1 MRFRITS
8 RLLWLHLAYW
18 VGIVLD
24 ARAALYMWF
33 PEINPHLQ
41 AGFAASLPYRF
52 AMAYGAALM
61 AGWTALLFWAD
72 RKPVERRFVL
82 VLTVCPVIAGLT
94 LSRLVL
100 TYGGKLPEPFTPAS
114 LAMPVALT
122 VLFLFAYFY
131 SFGERKAAEKPGA

>member
-1 MRFRITS
+1 MNFRISS
-8 RLLWLHLAYW
+8 RILWLHFAYW

-24 ARAALYMWF
+24 ARAALHMWF
-33 PEINPHLQ
+33 PELDPH
-41 AGFAASLPYRF
+41 ADPAFAASLSYRY

-82 VLTVCPVIAGLT
+82 VLTVCPVIVGLT

-100 TYGGKLPEPFTPAS
+100 TYGGKLPEPFSIAS
-114 LAMPVALT
+114 LTMPAALT
-122 VLFLFAYFY
+122 ALFLFAYFY
-131 SFGERKAAEKPGA
+131 SMAGERKAA

>member
-1 MRFRITS
+1 MNFRIDF
-8 RLLWLHLAYW
+8 RILWLRLAYW
-18 VGIVLD
+18 VGIILD
-24 ARAALYMWF
+24 AWTGLHMVF
-33 PEINPHLQ
+33 PEFDPHANP
-41 AGFAASLPYRF
+41 AFATDLGYRF

-82 VLTVCPVIAGLT
+82 VLTVCPVIAGLV

-100 TYGGKLPEPFTPAS
+100 FFGGTLSQPYTPAS
-114 LAMPVALT
+114 LALPVSLT

-131 SFGERKAAEKPGA
+131 SMVERKAVA

>member
-1 MRFRITS
+1 MRFRIPS
-8 RLLWLHLAYW
+8 RILLLHVAYW

-24 ARAALYMWF
+24 ARAALHMWF
-33 PEINPHLQ
+33 PGLDPHVDP
-41 AGFAASLPYRF
+41 AFAASLPYRY

-82 VLTVCPVIAGLT
+82 VLTVCPVIVGLT

-100 TYGGKLPEPFTPAS
+100 TYGGKLPVPFTPAS
-114 LAMPVALT
+114 LVFPVALT

-131 SFGERKAAEKPGA
+131 SMVGERKTA